1 MDSGSCTAG
10 AAAGA
15 VPCAGVFTAA
25 GTGAFSGC
33 SAGVD
38 TTTGSMVGI
47 ALAGG
52 CWLIGTGA
60 GAEDGWTRTLA
71 KGSPSSSITLTA
83 GSAVPDCATTCAG
96 VFCLSD
102 LCRKKLVK
110 PVFSGL
116 GAGAFTG
123 SSTGISIRGRALSAG
138 MAATVSRGRFGSLTG
153 FSGSGSSSYLG
164 RSRCFSIKA
173 PTVSRS
179 ATISSTTNSTV
190 KMIIDAILENTAT
203 APWPKAPEITPPHF
217 KATPSFHMAGMIP
230 IEEAYASFTSS
241 MWHNVPSST
250 GSSSA
255 LVTRKVTGRP

>member
-1 MDSGSCTAG
+1 M
-10 AAAGA
+10 
-15 VPCAGVFTAA
+15 PCAGGFTAT
-25 GTGAFSGC
+25 GTWAFSGC

-38 TTTGSMVGI
+38 TTTGSMVGM
-47 ALAGG
+47 ALTGG
-52 CWLIGTGA
+52 CWPMGTGA
-60 GAEDGWTRTLA
+60 GAGDGWTRALA
-71 KGSPSSSITLTA
+71 KGSPSSSITLTT

-123 SSTGISIRGRALSAG
+123 SSTGISIRDRALSAG
-138 MAATVSRGRFGSLTG
+138 MAATVSCGRFASLTG

-203 APWPKAPEITPPHF
+203 DPWPSAPEITPPHF

-255 LVTRKVTGRP
+255 LVTRRVTGRP